1 MGGARIRRPNRF
13 RDDAA
18 FAMKWA
24 AECPLQFVFVRH
36 ANKLPFFGTHLMRLR
51 LCIAAVA
58 LCVSTL
64 TALAARPNIVFILAD
79 DLGIGDVNCYGG
91 DRCLID
97 TPNIDALAAGGMKF
111 TDAHV
116 NASVCGPTR
125 RALMTGRYN
134 WRFGKTVNS
143 GPWGFVGPRPNTE
156 KSTLGKLLNRSGYG
170 TAYVGKWH
178 LGTTMATLDGK
189 TQGLTNVDF
198 TKPLTYGPPQF
209 GFDESFILPGSLDM
223 YPYAFARNNVWQGE
237 VTAQKGWSAF
247 NRVGPAEKDFEDH
260 EVLETFYREAESFIA
275 NQNADHPFFLF
286 LALTAPHT
294 PTSPG
299 VEWQGKSKLG
309 VYGDF
314 VMEVDHSIERV
325 INALKKKGLDQ
336 NTLVMF
342 SSDHG
347 PAPYAGN
354 ILEATPGQIQRLE
367 EMGHYPSGPHRGYKF
382 SVYEGGLR
390 VPLIARWPGM
400 IAEGATCEALVGLN
414 DMLATFAEL
423 AGAKLGEP
431 EGPDSISF
439 AALLRD
445 PTGVGMRRNLVMQ
458 SVVAFAVREGNW
470 KLCLCP
476 GSGTPAN
483 SPHSHGNSP
492 SPEAAWKMAL
502 AEFPGNLKESDL
514 FEAPFV
520 QLFDLANDPH
530 EDNNLAADY
539 PKRVT
544 QMVSLL
550 REQIANGR
558 STPGPVLK
566 NDKNVRAVNIN
577 DHRLPSIVRD
587 R

>member
-1 MGGARIRRPNRF
+1 
-13 RDDAA
+13 
-18 FAMKWA
+18 
-24 AECPLQFVFVRH
+24 
-36 ANKLPFFGTHLMRLR
+36 MRLR
-51 LCIAAVA
+51 LSIAAVL
-58 LCVSTL
+58 LCGSTL
-64 TALAARPNIVFILAD
+64 VAAAAKPNIVFILAD

-97 TPNIDALAAGGMKF
+97 TPNIDALAAGGLRF

-134 WRFGKTVNS
+134 WRFGPTVNS

-156 KSTLGKLLNRSGYG
+156 NSTLGKLLKRSGYRTG
-170 TAYVGKWH
+170 YVGKWH
-178 LGTTMATLDGK
+178 LGTTMTTLDGK
-189 TQGLTNVDF
+189 TQGLSNVDF

-247 NRVGPAEKDFEDH
+247 NRVGPAEKDFQDH
-260 EVLETFYREAESFIA
+260 EVLETFYSEAESFIGK
-275 NQNADHPFFLF
+275 QSKDDPFFLF

-299 VEWQGKSKLG
+299 VNWQGKSKLG

-325 INALKKKGLDQ
+325 INALKEKGLDQ
-336 NTLVMF
+336 DSLVIF

-354 ILEATPGQIQRLE
+354 ILAATPGQIHRLE
-367 EMGHYPSGPHRGYKF
+367 AMGHYPSGPHRGYKF

-390 VPLIARWPGM
+390 VPLIARWPGV
-400 IAEGATCEALVGLN
+400 IAEGTTCEGLVGLN

-423 AGAKLGEP
+423 TGAKLGEH

-439 AALLRD
+439 AKLLRD
-445 PTGVGMRRNLVMQ
+445 PRGIGRRRNLVMQ
-458 SVVAFAVREGNW
+458 SVVAFAVRQGNW

-476 GSGTPAN
+476 GSGTTAD

-492 SPEAAWKMAL
+492 SPDEAWRMAL
-502 AEFPGNLKESDL
+502 DQFPDNLDESDL
-514 FEAPFV
+514 IRTPFV

-530 EDNNLAADY
+530 EDNNLAARY
-539 PKRVT
+539 PKRVE

-550 REQIANGR
+550 QAQIANGR
-558 STPGPVLK
+558 STPGPKLK
-566 NDKNVRAVNIN
+566 NDKNVRVVNIN
-577 DHRLPSIVRD
+577 DKRLPTMVRD
-587 R
+587 RLK